1 MIHFFIFRTQPTGKG
16 SKLLKYVDHRLRVTL
31 HDGRYII
38 GTFLAFDK
46 HLNLVLSEC
55 EEFRLS
61 KGASKSA
68 VVEERTEKRTL
79 GLILIRGE
87 NVVSLA
93 VEGPPPPSA
102 QKQAGPGGPGQ
113 VARGAGRGV
122 MPPPLMGGGG
132 GRGAA
137 PPMGLGAAPVHGMGL
152 PPPPPPM
159 GGFPPPGMGRGG
171 PPPGY

>member
-1 MIHFFIFRTQPTGKG
+1 M
-16 SKLLKYVDHRLRVTL
+16 DHRLRVTL

-46 HLNLVLSEC
+46 HLNLVLSES

-61 KGASKSA
+61 KSASKSA

-102 QKQAGPGGPGQ
+102 QKKVGPGGPGQ

-122 MPPPLMGGGG
+122 LPPPPMGM
-132 GRGAA
+132 A
-137 PPMGLGAAPVHGMGL
+137 PPVGLGAAPVHGTMGML
-152 PPPPPPM
+152 PPLPP
-159 GGFPPPGMGRGG
+159 GGFPHPGMGRGG